1 MTYSVFHDIMFP
13 DACITFPHFFDYHL
27 FSRQTTTS
35 NETAQNIRIHHTT
48 SPKNSTTM
56 VRNVLRLIVA
66 AALLVLPI
74 HGYAPIQYS
83 KSKRWLHASPL
94 RQSSRTAASFDVPS
108 APLLTKAPI
117 DAESSPLDDNYIDLE
132 PSQRKFIL
140 DKDDGHKHQFTPFQ
154 HVIRMLPIAMAGFY
168 MANPQPL
175 DDVVATV
182 WSWIYNWDVAQ
193 NPLFEAEV
201 ASGGFILWIASFSAL
216 HLFLGP
222 EQTKASRFDG
232 EMPHQPFEWVEHPHL
247 WFNPTAAYL
256 GSIWL
261 WLQIHEKP
269 PMPELAPTFGVL
281 SIELIF
287 GVWLYDLCFFPVHY
301 LMHRKEIGKMRRIH
315 GYHHRSG
322 AQTMNAL
329 ETVQH
334 SYIDGFLQVVV
345 NILVQHISPFGGPKH
360 VFSKLLHNLTVTF
373 LLSEA
378 HSGYNLPWMSHNIY
392 PEIFGGGPRH
402 ERHHANGKVYYQQY
416 FKYLD
421 DFLGFTEED
430 EPIPP
435 SRVQD
440 DTNVA
445 DAKTRDV
452 PKVAMA
458 ATKSQQ

>member
-1 MTYSVFHDIMFP
+1 MDVS
-13 DACITFPHFFDYHL
+13 
-27 FSRQTTTS
+27 
-35 NETAQNIRIHHTT
+35 
-48 SPKNSTTM
+48 
-56 VRNVLRLIVA
+56 
-66 AALLVLPI
+66 
-74 HGYAPIQYS
+74 S
-83 KSKRWLHASPL
+83 K
-94 RQSSRTAASFDVPS
+94 
-108 APLLTKAPI
+108 PLLTKSPI
-117 DAESSPLDDNYIDLE
+117 TTDASPLDYNHIDLE
-132 PSQRKFIL
+132 PSQFKL
-140 DKDDGHKHQFTPFQ
+140 QVELGQDDVQEYQFTPFQ
-154 HVIRMLPIAMAGFY
+154 HVMRMLPIAIAGFY

-175 DDVVATV
+175 DDVVATA

-281 SIELIF
+281 SVELLF
-287 GVWLYDLCFFPVHY
+287 GIWLYDLCFFPVHY

-334 SYIDGFLQVVV
+334 SYIDGFLQVFV
-345 NILVQHISPFGGPKH
+345 NIMVQHVSPFGGAKH
-360 VFSKLLHNLTVTF
+360 VFSKLLHNLAVTF

-378 HSGYNLPWMSHNIY
+378 HSGYDLPWMSHNIY
-392 PEIFGGGPRH
+392 PEIFGGSPRH

-416 FKYLD
+416 FTYLD
-421 DFLGFTEED
+421 DFLGFTEDD
-430 EPIPP
+430 ELIPP

-440 DTNVA
+440 DTDVVNA
-445 DAKTRDV
+445 NTRDV
-452 PKVAMA
+452 PKVALA

>member
-1 MTYSVFHDIMFP
+1 
-13 DACITFPHFFDYHL
+13 
-27 FSRQTTTS
+27 
-35 NETAQNIRIHHTT
+35 
-48 SPKNSTTM
+48 M
-56 VRNVLRLIVA
+56 VRNILRLAAA
-66 AALLVLPI
+66 AALVALPT
-74 HGYAPIQYS
+74 HGYAPIVQNS
-83 KSKRWLHASPL
+83 KSKRWFHSRPL
-94 RQSSRTAASFDVPS
+94 RQSSRTADLLDVPS
-108 APLLTKAPI
+108 APLLTKAHIPT
-117 DAESSPLDDNYIDLE
+117 ESSHLDYNHMDVE
-132 PSQRKFIL
+132 PSQSQFKL
-140 DKDDGHKHQFTPFQ
+140 GQDDIQEYQEHQFTPLQ
-154 HVIRMLPIAMAGFY
+154 HVIRMLPFAMAGFY
-168 MANPQPL
+168 MTNPQPL

-232 EMPHQPFEWVEHPHL
+232 EMPHRPFEWVEHPHL

-281 SIELIF
+281 SIELLF

-301 LMHRKEIGKMRRIH
+301 LMHRQEIGKLRRIH

-360 VFSKLLHNLTVTF
+360 VFSRLLHNLTVTF

-392 PEIFGGGPRH
+392 PEIFGGSPRH

-421 DFLGFTEED
+421 DFLGLTEED
-430 EPIPP
+430 ELLPP
-435 SRVQD
+435 SRVQND
-440 DTNVA
+440 RNVV
-445 DAKTRDV
+445 DAKTSDV
-452 PKVAMA
+452 PKVAMVTT
-458 ATKSQQ
+458 TKSQQ